1 MAVEL
6 VVPLFAFTSLS
17 LRAGAQTAL
26 TTATTARD
34 GTQQE
39 FNDLQKLWESM
50 RIKTESA
57 LQA

>member
-1 MAVEL
+1 M
-6 VVPLFAFTSLS
+6 FAFTSRS
-17 LRAGAQTAL
+17 LRASAQTAL

-39 FNDLQKLWESM
+39 FNDLQKLWEST